1 MDGSGERTETFI
13 PLALTSTLGGHVVDL
28 FPIDPVKHRIRRRSL
43 SKGSPQGWR
52 AYYHYQVLY
61 SDPQLQWERRSWWR
75 RLFSLRRY

>member
-1 MDGSGERTETFI
+1 MGSYS
-13 PLALTSTLGGHVVDL
+13 PLAGSVVPFVREAALVDL
-28 FPIDPVKHRIRRRSL
+28 FPIDPIHHKIRKRPIFRSGP
-43 SKGSPQGWR
+43 KGWR